1 MFDRAGLKTAAK
13 ARVSQNRWMAVLVCL
28 VAGFCGVI
36 SNSTVNFGS
45 SFSSGFE
52 SGFNSG
58 SVDTPS
64 FGSGSDLL
72 WSDPDVW
79 IILAI
84 VLIASAVVTLVISA
98 FGILVSN
105 VISVGFHGWF
115 LRYSRGENPEFG
127 EMFSGFN
134 HYKSAMLGMFLRGIY
149 VFLWSLLLIIPG
161 IIKSFSY
168 ALVPFILYENPS
180 MSAKQAI
187 AISETM
193 TDGWKWELFKFDLS
207 FIGWHFLNTL
217 TCGLLGI
224 FFVNPYIYTSFA
236 MMYDNIKYDAVYTRG
251 VINASALNMPLY
263 PYETEVAE

>member
-28 VAGFCGVI
+28 LAGF
-36 SNSTVNFGS
+36 FGIINNPTFSGFSS

-52 SGFNSG
+52 SGFNS
-58 SVDTPS
+58 DTPS
-64 FGSGSDLL
+64 FGSGLDLI
-72 WSDPDVW
+72 WSDTEAW
-79 IILAI
+79 LILAVI
-84 VLIASAVVTLVISA
+84 LVVFAIVTLVISA

-105 VISVGFHGWF
+105 VVSVGFHGWF

-134 HYKSAMLGMFLRGIY
+134 HYKHTMFGMFLRSIF

-168 ALVPFILYENPS
+168 AMVPFLLYENPS
-180 MSAKQAI
+180 MSAKEAL
-187 AISETM
+187 AVSETM
-193 TDGWKWELFKFDLS
+193 MDGWKWELFKFDLS
-207 FIGWHFLNTL
+207 FIGWYLLNTL

-224 FFVNPYIYTSFA
+224 FFINPYVFTSFA
-236 MMYDNIKYDAVYTRG
+236 MLYDNIKYDAVYTRG
-251 VINASALNMPLY
+251 VINASTLNMPLY
-263 PYETEVAE
+263 PNEPETVVVE